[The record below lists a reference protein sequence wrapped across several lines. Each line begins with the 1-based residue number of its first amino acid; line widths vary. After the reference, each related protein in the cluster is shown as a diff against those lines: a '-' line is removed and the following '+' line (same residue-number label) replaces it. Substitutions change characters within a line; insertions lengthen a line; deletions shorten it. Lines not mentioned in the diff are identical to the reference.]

1 MNINECIDVDSYS
14 EYLHHNYQLYQD
26 QNRIFYRGQ
35 LTRYGFEPT
44 IARGA
49 GDFCDKEVSEYSN
62 SCQGNESVLER
73 LAKMQHYGK
82 PTRLLDMT
90 IDTLVALYFAVT
102 NTERADASV
111 YLFIRPNIDA
121 DSLHARILSFIATQ
135 ANRQI
140 DSLVDSFNLQ
150 YNETVTKQDFAKYAQ
165 TGAFITPNTIKTN
178 NNERMKRQKGTF
190 AIPGNIIE
198 NGKITGIKPLTK
210 EKGYEEIIIPFEHHE
225 YIRKKLDDLA
235 YDEFFLLG
243 QSERKQFKYRDN
255 SIEFY
260 QRDEKI
266 AKKGVDIG
274 KQLLVTL
281 EVDKLISRKEILQK
295 SFEVVKQS
303 NVKSAYVWFRRSKS
317 QNMLVRQEWRKGNG
331 LDDTLKVIFPDGWSV
346 DPQWF
351 HDYVVGLINDTC
363 DRKYKLL
370 PVDPN
375 AKEVILN
382 AKLQKDHMVVLETN
396 LPNLLDDT
404 LLNISYYDD
413 KDNNEKSVDGE
424 CKVRGGI
431 VEINAEYI
439 DKNATKIMIEVSLI
453 VSNLQPSHVIQKVGH
468 DYELLKG
475 DFIKRPENSSIVYGR
490 TTLTVG
496 LG

>member
-1 MNINECIDVDSYS
+1 MNINEFIDADSYR
-14 EYLHHNYQLYQD
+14 EYLQHNYQLYQD
-26 QNRIFYRGQ
+26 QNRMFYRGQ

-62 SCQGNESVLER
+62 SYQGNESVLER

-90 IDTLVALYFAVT
+90 TDPLVALYFAVT

-140 DSLVDSFNLQ
+140 DSLVDSFNQQ
-150 YNETVTKQDFAKYAQ
+150 YNETVTKPDFVKYAQ
-165 TGAFITPNTIKTN
+165 IGAFITPNTIKTN
-178 NNERMKRQKGTF
+178 DNERMKRQKGTF
-190 AIPGNIIE
+190 AIPGNTIE
-198 NGKITGIKPLTK
+198 DGKITGIKPLTK

-225 YIRKKLDDLA
+225 YIRKELDDLD
-235 YDEFFLLG
+235 YNESFLFG
-243 QSERKQFKYRDN
+243 QREKKPFKYPDN
-255 SIEFY
+255 NIEVELF
-260 QRDEKI
+260 DI
-266 AKKGVDIG
+266 KKGVDIG
-274 KQLLVTL
+274 NQFQVTL
-281 EVDKLISRKEILQK
+281 EANKLISRKEILQK

-303 NVKSAYVWFRRSKS
+303 NAKSAYVWFRRSKS
-317 QNMLVRQEWRKGNG
+317 ENMLVRQEWRKGNG
-331 LDDTLKVIFPDGWSV
+331 LDDTLEVIFPEGWSV
-346 DPQWF
+346 DPKWF
-351 HDYVVGLINDTC
+351 HDYVVDLVNDTC

-370 PVDPN
+370 QVDSN

-396 LPNLLDDT
+396 LPDDT

-413 KDNNEKSVDGE
+413 KDNNEKSVAGE
-424 CKVRGGI
+424 CKVRRGI
-431 VEINAEYI
+431 VEINAEHI
-439 DKNATKIMIEVSLI
+439 DKNATKIMIEVTLI

>member
-1 MNINECIDVDSYS
+1 MNINECIDLSSYR
-14 EYLHHNYQLYQD
+14 EYLQHNYQLYQE

-44 IARGA
+44 IARGV

-90 IDTLVALYFAVT
+90 TDPLVALYFAVT

-140 DSLVDSFNLQ
+140 DSLVDSFNQQ
-150 YNETVTKQDFAKYAQ
+150 YNETVTKQDFVKYAQ
-165 TGAFITPNTIKTN
+165 IGAFITPNTIKTN
-178 NNERMKRQKGTF
+178 DNERMKRQKGTF
-190 AIPGNIIE
+190 AIPGNTIE
-198 NGKITGIKPLTK
+198 DGKITGIKPLTK

-225 YIRKKLDDLA
+225 YIREKLDELA
-235 YDEFFLLG
+235 YNEFFLLG
-243 QSERKQFKYRDN
+243 QREKKSFKYPNN
-255 SIEFY
+255 SVEVY
-260 QRDEKI
+260 RRDENM

-281 EVDKLISRKEILQK
+281 EADKLISRKEILQK

-317 QNMLVRQEWRKGNG
+317 ENMLVRQEWRKGSG
-331 LDDTLKVIFPDGWSV
+331 RDDTLKVIFPDGWSV
-346 DPQWF
+346 EPKWF
-351 HDYVVGLINDTC
+351 HDYVNDTC
-363 DRKYKLL
+363 DRKYTLL

-382 AKLQKDHMVVLETN
+382 AKLQKAHIVILETN
-396 LPNLLDDT
+396 LPDDT
-404 LLNISYYDD
+404 VLSISYYDD

-431 VEINAEYI
+431 VEINAEHI

-453 VSNLQPSHVIQKVGH
+453 VPNLQPSHVIQKVGH

-475 DFIKRPENSSIVYGR
+475 DFIKRPENSSIVHGH